1 MKEPVHTRG
10 FRQVDQAT
18 DPQYY
23 FQFLD
28 EFGALESVQECRR
41 LMLQLLQIRAGHR
54 LLDVG
59 CGVGDDVRDM
69 ARHVGETGKAVGLDN
84 SHMMVAE
91 ARRRSEGLGLPV
103 EFVVG
108 DAENLDFPSESF
120 DGCSSERT
128 FMYLD
133 ARRALEEMMRV
144 TKPGGSLV
152 VFALDHDAISIDSSR
167 RELTRKIIQF
177 HSDSHRNGLIG
188 RQLLH
193 LFREQGLTDVTLK
206 PQSLVCSFSIFK
218 HLYSRLLISA
228 EEAGVITKT
237 EGEEWFDEM
246 AEAERRGVFLFVE
259 PGFIVGGRKTR

>member
-1 MKEPVHTRG
+1 MKLPPNPSLHLTSTAGFARFCTLVSSNVRQLIRRSANEGNSMKEPVHTRG

-84 SHMMVAE
+84 SYMMVAE

-144 TKPGGSLV
+144 TKPGAAWLFSLWTTTPYP
-152 VFALDHDAISIDSSR
+152 
-167 RELTRKIIQF
+167 LT
-177 HSDSHRNGLIG
+177 
-188 RQLLH
+188 
-193 LFREQGLTDVTLK
+193 V
-206 PQSLVCSFSIFK
+206 
-218 HLYSRLLISA
+218 A
-228 EEAGVITKT
+228 AGN
-237 EGEEWFDEM
+237 
-246 AEAERRGVFLFVE
+246 
-259 PGFIVGGRKTR
+259 